1 MAQGDRKREN
11 QLRLGMTI
19 LQKFPTIAIIGAG
32 IGGLATAALLAR
44 RGMAVRVYE
53 QAPAFA
59 RVGAG
64 IQMAPNAVKVLRA
77 LGVEDFLRRT
87 AFRSERAIS
96 RVWDSGEI
104 TSDLPL
110 GDAVEAKFGAP
121 YFFLHRADL
130 HAAIASV
137 VPAGI
142 VEMNRK
148 LTGLEQGG
156 KNTRGV
162 TLTFADGTCATA
174 DAVIAADGVH
184 SLVREILL
192 GPEHAH
198 FTGKVAYRTT
208 FKAERMGGMHVPAVR
223 TKWWGVDRHMVIYPV
238 TAACDEIY
246 FVTSQ
251 PEKAEWLTPESWSAT
266 GDLEALRASF
276 AGFHAEVQAVLNAAT
291 EIHKWALFE
300 RDPLPRWGEGC
311 VVLLGDACHPMTPY
325 MAQGAA
331 SALEDAMVLSRCLE
345 GVDAGAHDLA
355 VAFKRYEAT
364 RKPRTSQIQ
373 TQSSNNT
380 WLKGETDPAW
390 VYGYDAC
397 MAPLASELR
406 NEEKYHV

>member
-1 MAQGDRKREN
+1 MLNKP
-11 QLRLGMTI
+11 LS
-19 LQKFPTIAIIGAG
+19 IAIIGAG
-32 IGGLATAALLAR
+32 IGGLAAAALIR
-44 RGMAVRVYE
+44 RAGHTVRVYE

-77 LGVEDFLRRT
+77 LGVEDYLRRT
-87 AFRSERAIS
+87 AFRSPRLVS
-96 RVWDSGEI
+96 RVWDSGDI

-110 GDAVEAKFGAP
+110 GDEVEAQFGAP

-130 HAAIASV
+130 HGAIASV
-137 VPAGI
+137 VPAEW
-142 VEMNRK
+142 VELNRK
-148 LTGLEQGG
+148 LAGIEQHAQ
-156 KNTRGV
+156 GV
-162 TLTFADGTCATA
+162 TLTFADGSKATA

-184 SLVREILL
+184 SRVRQWLL
-192 GPEHAH
+192 GKEQAH

-208 FKAERMGGMHVPAVR
+208 FKAERMKAEQVPVVR
-223 TKWWGVDRHMVIYPV
+223 TKWRGKDRHMVIYPV
-238 TAACDEIY
+238 TADRDEIY

-251 PEKAEWLTPESWSAT
+251 PEQAEWRTTESWSAK
-266 GDLEALRASF
+266 GDLSELRESF
-276 AGFHAEVQAVLNAAT
+276 AGFHADVQAVLNAAT

-300 RDPLPRWGEGC
+300 REPLPRWRVDGGR

-345 GVDAGAHDLA
+345 SVESDGVAA
-355 VAFKRYEAT
+355 AFMRYEAT

-373 TQSSNNT
+373 AQSSKNT

-390 VYGYDAC
+390 VYGYDARTV
-397 MAPLASELR
+397 ALAS
-406 NEEKYHV
+406 